1 LIHDLKEANEYIKI
15 LEDRIEMYENRGDIT
30 TGNLVDLVATLRYEK
45 GLLSK
50 EDLIEVV
57 IQKEKRIHYLQGKL
71 KNRGISDE

>member
-1 LIHDLKEANEYIKI
+1 
-15 LEDRIEMYENRGDIT
+15 
-30 TGNLVDLVATLRYEK
+30 VDLVATLRYEK